1 MIGAIDRL
9 AAIVTDPAFALLTR
23 REAKVL
29 LVLASGIRDGAGR
42 SSVATPVIARQS
54 GVPERWVPAAIRGL
68 ERHGLVRTV
77 RRPSGRASRC
87 VIVAPGVQVEA
98 GRSASVEKRARVA
111 LSRPDSPT
119 PLDVDDLD
127 LDDGNAPGIRRRA
140 WPHDDGFDGDAA
152 ACIEAAVGRPAV
164 PGLLLM
170 HLGRFAEEGGTLE
183 GLQALLG
190 AVQSHTSPAGMLA
203 TWLSSRGHWKA
214 VLAGQA
220 STGRS
225 VSA

>member
-1 MIGAIDRL
+1 MTALVDRM
-9 AAIVTDPAFALLTR
+9 AAVVADPAFARLSK

-42 SSVATPVIARQS
+42 SSVATPVIAQQS

-87 VIVAPGVQVEA
+87 VIVAPGVQAETD
-98 GRSASVEKRARVA
+98 RSARIEHRARVS
-111 LSRPDSPT
+111 LSRTDSPT
-119 PLDVDDLD
+119 ALELDEQ
-127 LDDGNAPGIRRRA
+127 DDGNAPGIRRRA
-140 WPHDDGFDGDAA
+140 WPHDDGFEGRAA
-152 ACIEAAVGRPAV
+152 ACVEAAVGRPAV

-183 GLQALLG
+183 GLRALLG
-190 AVQSHTSPAGMLA
+190 AVQSHTNPAGMLA

-220 STGRS
+220 STERS
-225 VSA
+225 ASA

>member
-1 MIGAIDRL
+1 MTNLVDRM
-9 AAIVTDPAFALLTR
+9 AAVVADPAFAKLSK

-68 ERHGLVRTV
+68 EQQGLVRTV
-77 RRPSGRASRC
+77 RRPSGRATRC
-87 VIVAPGVQVEA
+87 VIVAPGVEHWVERPA
-98 GRSASVEKRARVA
+98 PIEHRARVA
-111 LSRPDSPT
+111 LSRTDSPT
-119 PLDVDDLD
+119 AFESDDR
-127 LDDGNAPGIRRRA
+127 DDGNAPGMRRRA
-140 WPHDDGFDGDAA
+140 WPHDDGFDGQAA
-152 ACIEAAVGRPAV
+152 TRVEAAVGRPAV

-170 HLGRFAEEGGTLE
+170 HLGRFAEDGGTLE
-183 GLQALLG
+183 SLQALLG
-190 AVQSHTSPAGMLA
+190 AVQSHTNPAGMLA

-214 VLAGQA
+214 VLAGQV